1 MSILLHIIARIQ
13 AAPGQADAL
22 ETEMRQLVDDTRKEP
37 GCLRYNLTRGTENGD
52 LFVFIEEW
60 ESHDHWRQ
68 HMEGAA
74 IRSYRARI
82 GDGMVAASEVMQLGQ
97 VA

>member
-1 MSILLHIIARIQ
+1 MSIPLHIIARIQ

-22 ETEMRQLVDDTRKEP
+22 ETEMRQLVADTRKEP
-37 GCLRYNLTRGTENGD
+37 GCLRYDLTRGTED
-52 LFVFIEEW
+52 RELFVFIEEW
-60 ESHDHWRQ
+60 ESHAHWRQ
-68 HMEGAA
+68 HMEGEA

-82 GDGMVAASEVMQLGQ
+82 GEGKIASTEVMQLGR